1 MPSEAARAAALA
13 GEGATNSGPLS
24 GIFADWGGAWSST
37 LTLTRPLALAL
48 ALTLTLTLALTVSLI
63 RRVELDGREEHGRRA
78 QGGPAAG
85 RSHHA
90 LPQQLMP
97 DAGSGTAQGGG
108 TGYSVA
114 GGDLVSLY
122 VA

>member
-13 GEGATNSGPLS
+13 AEGATNSGPLS

-37 LTLTRPLALAL
+37 LTLTRPL

-90 LPQQLMP
+90 LPQQLM
-97 DAGSGTAQGGG
+97 
-108 TGYSVA
+108 
-114 GGDLVSLY
+114 LVIKP
-122 VA
+122 